1 MEDLKDEIK
10 KEITIFM
17 EGTLDLIQVAVPE
30 DRWKPMRSKIL
41 RLGNDCIRN
50 LSHFIDNEM
59 EEV

>member
-1 MEDLKDEIK
+1 MEALKAEIRM
-10 KEITIFM
+10 EITIFM

-50 LSHFIDNEM
+50 TTSILENCQW
-59 EEV
+59 EE